1 MASRNFIQAAF
12 LSSNVERSGG
22 LKFIWLCPP
31 LTFLKLEKKIGE
43 KMREL
48 EGLNLDSINLTC
60 LLIMYILKLQFDYV
74 NFVLYS
80 F

>member
-31 LTFLKLEKKIGE
+31 LTFLKLEKNGAKR
-43 KMREL
+43 REL
-48 EGLNLDSINLTC
+48 EGLNLDSISLTC
-60 LLIMYILKLQFDYV
+60 LLIMYLLKLQFDYV

>member
-31 LTFLKLEKKIGE
+31 LTFLKLEKKNW
-43 KMREL
+43 REN
-48 EGLNLDSINLTC
+48 ERIRRVKFGQYKFNLSINYV
-60 LLIMYILKLQFDYV
+60 YIKTSIRLC
-74 NFVLYS
+74 
-80 F
+80 